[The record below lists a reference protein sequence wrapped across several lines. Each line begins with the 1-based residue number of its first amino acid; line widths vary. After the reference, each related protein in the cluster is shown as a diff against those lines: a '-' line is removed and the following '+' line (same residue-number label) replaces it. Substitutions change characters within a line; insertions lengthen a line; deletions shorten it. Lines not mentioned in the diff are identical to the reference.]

1 MKIISY
7 NINRC
12 TQEKIDSLL
21 SRQADL
27 YILPEMAEPR
37 LLSFSD
43 CFEAKWT
50 GDYPQKGLGVIYKKT
65 LNIDDAPIEVDQNY
79 FIPLIVNDRLI
90 VAAWPTKQGV
100 SEKLSYP
107 KITMLAFEQ
116 LAPLIAKLPT
126 IISGDFNCYKG
137 QSGQTKN
144 SSIEAID
151 NFLQQ
156 HGLHSLYHRMSGE
169 SIGEESICTYHHLFK
184 KEKNMEFFIDYTYTN
199 MKVADFRIEPWDPNI
214 SDHCAQTIVI

>member
-12 TQEKIDSLL
+12 TQAKIDALL
-21 SRQADL
+21 SRQADF
-27 YILPEMAEPR
+27 YIVPEMAEPR
-37 LLSFSD
+37 LLSIPVGY
-43 CFEAKWT
+43 ETKWV
-50 GDYPQKGLGVIYKKT
+50 GDYLQKGFGVIYKKT
-65 LNIDDAPIEVDQNY
+65 LNVDDAPIKVDQNY
-79 FIPLIVNDRLI
+79 FIPLIVNDCLI
-90 VAAWPTKQGV
+90 VAAWPTKQRV

-116 LAPLIAKLPT
+116 LVPLIVKFPT
-126 IISGDFNCYKG
+126 LISGDFNCYKG

-144 SSIEAID
+144 YSIEAID

-156 HGLHSLYHRMSGE
+156 LGLHSLYHRMSGE

-184 KEKNMEFFIDYTYTN
+184 KEKNMEFFLDYTYTN
-199 MKVADFRIEPWDPNI
+199 MDVTDFKIEPWDPNI
-214 SDHCAQTIVI
+214 SDHCAQTIVL